1 MRKLLVLPLFVVSII
16 GVVAVAQEAEK
27 EGDKETTSDK
37 DKTCEEL
44 KATFDTPSA
53 FKIGEDDEVKASVP
67 KDEVIKG
74 IRGRKDPRDAIPPIY
89 DPKFES
95 IEDADPHNEA
105 DDRVLVYVHE
115 DTARAYPHK
124 VLNRH
129 EIANDKIGE
138 LEFMV
143 IY

>member
-1 MRKLLVLPLFVVSII
+1 MRKLLVLPLVVVSSF
-16 GVVAVAQEAEK
+16 GLAVCAQDVEDK
-27 EGDKETTSDK
+27 KTEGEG
-37 DKTCEEL
+37 KTCEEL
-44 KATFDTPSA
+44 KESFDTPSA
-53 FKIGEDDEVKASVP
+53 FEIGEDDTVKASVP

-89 DPKFES
+89 NPQFES
-95 IEDADPHNEA
+95 IDDADQHYKD
-105 DDRVLVYVHE
+105 DDRVLVYVHDE
-115 DTARAYPHK
+115 TARAYPHK